1 MKKSEQIII
10 NQEVENA
17 FDRFNKETGNL
28 KRLGQLRSC
37 SAAVFATDSFY
48 VLRSYNTIIA
58 LIDKASDTL
67 YDGLRLVYGYTATSG
82 KHVAK
87 FRQDY
92 GSGKWGCAHEL
103 RWYSV

>member
-1 MKKSEQIII
+1 MKKNEQLAI
-10 NQEVENA
+10 NQEVEKA
-17 FDRFNKETGNL
+17 FDLFEKEKATL
-28 KRLGQLRSC
+28 KRIGRLRSC
-37 SAAVFATDSFY
+37 SADVWATDNFY

-92 GSGKWGCAHEL
+92 GADKWGCHREL
-103 RWYSV
+103 RYYSI